1 MKKIFLLTVAALSLL
16 SAAAQTPAWQEQLA
30 KLDKE
35 ADKLYEQ
42 KEWKKLVAN
51 QEKYRKLIL
60 SQPDSVKMDYMY
72 DTDLNGN
79 FYYNLACWRTLA
91 GECTRNI

>member
-42 KEWKKLVAN
+42 KEWKKLPL
-51 QEKYRKLIL
+51 R
-60 SQPDSVKMDYMY
+60 SVSY
-72 DTDLNGN
+72 
-79 FYYNLACWRTLA
+79 
-91 GECTRNI
+91 I